1 MKKNIKKRVKKNKYK
16 IDWFRV
22 LVILSTLL
30 GTGLLIH
37 DFICYA
43 LIPLFSGLFYQ
54 MTYFGFFLEFVAIA
68 LVDVGIQLIKEWI

>member
-22 LVILSTLL
+22 LVVLSTLL
-30 GTGLLIH
+30 GAGLLIH

-43 LIPLFSGLFYQ
+43 IIPLFSGLFYQ
-54 MTYFGFFLEFVAIA
+54 MTYFGFFVEFVAIA
-68 LVDVGIQLIKEWI
+68 LVEMGVNFIKEWL